1 MLKNP
6 LMRIGRLFDAQEEK
20 IISGGDGEYLFDSNG
35 RKYLDLCGGIW
46 NTPFGYGNK
55 YIIEKIKKQAEIL
68 PFCNLIT
75 SAADIQISYA
85 GRLTRYLGM
94 EKVLFTCSGSEA
106 VEAAIKAARQ
116 YQDIKK
122 SGKKAVAAFNL
133 SYHGTSYGAMS
144 VSGIDLSITAP
155 FGPLL
160 DGIEWI
166 QTPQDIYDTEKWNRE
181 IERLFSEKAKD
192 LAGIIIE
199 PVIASGGVIEVP
211 DETLRYIERLCREND
226 AILIYDEV
234 STGFGRTGTPFVF
247 KDKQIKPDLVCL
259 SKGITNGY
267 MPFGALAFSK
277 HIAEAFIQAH
287 ETFEHFSS
295 QSGNLISAAAADAVL
310 DIMED
315 YDSFCVEKKGE
326 CFRRALEE
334 GLKDTGADV
343 RGRGLITGI
352 SLDLRLSDAAFK
364 SILDGIERQGIL
376 VYYFNNPGYNKGLSF
391 FPPFTIKEEMLIRAA
406 RTIAGRIKREPEI
419 MSTALSNKIKRTA

>member
-6 LMRIGRLFDAQEEK
+6 LMRIGRPFDEEEEK
-20 IISGGDGEYLFDSNG
+20 LIAGGDGEYLFDSNG

-75 SAADIQISYA
+75 SAADIQVSYA
-85 GRLTRYLGM
+85 ERLTRYLGM
-94 EKVLFTCSGSEA
+94 EKLLFTCSGSEA

-116 YQDIKK
+116 YQSIKN
-122 SGKKAVAAFNL
+122 SGKRAVAAFNL

-166 QTPQDIYDTEKWNRE
+166 QTPQDIYDAVKWNRE
-181 IERLFSEKAKD
+181 IERLFSEKAEN

-211 DETLRYIERLCREND
+211 DETLRYIERLCLEND
-226 AILIYDEV
+226 VMLIYDEV
-234 STGFGRTGTPFVF
+234 STGFGRTGVPFVF
-247 KDKQIKPDLVCL
+247 KDRGIKPDLVCL
-259 SKGITNGY
+259 SKGMTNGY
-267 MPFGALAFSK
+267 MPLGALAFSK
-277 HIAEAFIQAH
+277 RIAGTFIQAH

-295 QSGNLISAAAADAVL
+295 QSGNLISTAAADAVL

-315 YDSFCVEKKGE
+315 YDSYGVERKGE
-326 CFRRALEE
+326 CFRKVLAEE
-334 GLKDTGADV
+334 LKDTGADV
-343 RGRGLITGI
+343 RGRGLMTGI
-352 SLDLRLSDAAFK
+352 SLDQRLSDAAFK
-364 SILDGIERQGIL
+364 SIIDGIERQGIL
-376 VYYFNNPGYNKGLSF
+376 VYYFNNPGYNRGLSF
-391 FPPFTIKEEMLIRAA
+391 FPPFTIEEETLIRAA
-406 RTIAGRIKREPEI
+406 HAVAKKIKREPEI
-419 MSTALSNKIKRTA
+419 MAMAHGNKIKRTA